1 MYSLFK
7 VKFNW
12 PVFVVVVVIIR
23 LLFPEI
29 SWLSYCAVIIALH
42 QFGLLFNSLGSIV
55 PVRYFMGSFMC
66 LQMYIGPV
74 FAYNGLDI
82 YQYGFY
88 KMQIPETAYFTYAI
102 PAVAF
107 FIAGLHITAGKLNG
121 ERINREAIAIFV
133 QQNKMLPYYFIGI
146 GFVGSILADFF
157 SSSLGFVFYLLGNF
171 KYIGLFMI
179 IIGHKQLKPLP
190 LTVVLASI
198 ISSSLGDAMFADL
211 MTWILFIAAVY
222 AIKLKP
228 SIQLKAAASFG
239 FILLAVIIQQLKGE
253 YRAATW
259 KEGQQGSLQVFSNV
273 YAVNKKS
280 NSIFSFES
288 LAPSNI
294 RINQGY
300 IVTNI
305 MNTVPAKVPYAM
317 GDELLQI
324 LEAAFL
330 PRILAPNKLNAGDR
344 TVFMKYSGMPLA
356 KGTSMGLSSLG
367 DGYLNFGILGGC
379 VFMFVLGY
387 FYSEVLNAFQKH
399 GKTYP
404 VLLLFTALV
413 FYYPIR
419 PDCELQT
426 ILGHLVKSCFLLFA
440 MIQIWKID
448 FKVRSRPTTAAY
460 KGELEKG

>member
-1 MYSLFK
+1 M
-7 VKFNW
+7 
-12 PVFVVVVVIIR
+12 VVVVIIR
-23 LLFPEI
+23 LLFPGI

-88 KMQIPETAYFTYAI
+88 KMQIPETAYFTYAL

-121 ERINREAIAIFV
+121 ERINKEAIAIFV

-228 SIQLKAAASFG
+228 SVELKAAATFG
-239 FILLAVIIQQLKGE
+239 FILLAVVIQQLKGE

-259 KEGQQGSLQVFSNV
+259 KGGQQGSLQVFSNV

-344 TVFMKYSGMPLA
+344 QLFIKYSGIQIRA
-356 KGTSMGLSSLG
+356 GTSMGLGSIG
-367 DGYLNFGILGGC
+367 DAYINYGIIGGC
-379 VFMFVLGY
+379 VFMFLLGLLY
-387 FYSEVLNAFQKH
+387 SGILKIFYTQSKN
-399 GKTYP
+399 YP
-404 VLLLFTALV
+404 ILILFTALV

-426 ILGHLVKSCFLLFA
+426 ILGHLFKSCFLIFCLIYFLKKTFLVK
-440 MIQIWKID
+440 Q
-448 FKVRSRPTTAAY
+448 VPAALVSKPSY
-460 KGELEKG
+460 INN